1 MVEAAAERR
10 PTNTSPNDAPAA
22 SVCPANGGEEISG
35 SGVRSSTKN
44 GGGGGGGGGGGSGG
58 DGGGDGDGDGGGGGG
73 NGTSGGSGDGDG
85 GGGEGCGDGGGGG
98 GLGGGGGDA
107 GSLQVIFGGEKC
119 SDATSERVKAD
130 ESGMVGMRYTSVLV
144 PPPPAYD
151 APCQLTGIP
160 GW

>member
-1 MVEAAAERR
+1 MYKRQ
-10 PTNTSPNDAPAA
+10 
-22 SVCPANGGEEISG
+22 
-35 SGVRSSTKN
+35 
-44 GGGGGGGGGGGSGG
+44 
-58 DGGGDGDGDGGGGGG
+58 
-73 NGTSGGSGDGDG
+73 
-85 GGGEGCGDGGGGG
+85 GCGDGGGGG